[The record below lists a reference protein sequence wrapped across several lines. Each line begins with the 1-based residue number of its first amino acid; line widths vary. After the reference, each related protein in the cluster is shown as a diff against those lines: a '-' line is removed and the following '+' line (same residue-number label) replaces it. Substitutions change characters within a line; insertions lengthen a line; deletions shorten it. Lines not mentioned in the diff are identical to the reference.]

1 MESQSVQ
8 TLGRLLI
15 LTGALLLLAG
25 GLVLLANR
33 IGLPL
38 GRLPGDVAIRGKHF
52 AFYAPIAT
60 CLLISVLL
68 TLLMWLVNH
77 FRR

>member
-1 MESQSVQ
+1 VQ